1 MKRKILL
8 ISVLLI
14 FASSFF
20 AHENSESV
28 KFEFKYQKGDRYRIL
43 STVDEDI
50 FVNHRKSHHSIIV
63 NRVSAEITDVT
74 KDGQGIHDCIFMTT
88 EDSTGTFTGA
98 RFSYGKDY
106 KSIFK
111 RSKNG
116 TYTIADEYFMPTVRD
131 VPIFPDREILPGEK
145 WTAKGHEAHD
155 LRKGFGIEKPY
166 KVPFNAEYTYEGRD
180 ENSGLYKIRV
190 RYTMY
195 MENPP
200 VQNYDLDDYPVT
212 TRGFSD
218 ETIFWDNEKGSDRKS
233 VV

>member
-98 RFSYGKDY
+98 RFSYGKD
-106 KSIFK
+106 
-111 RSKNG
+111 
-116 TYTIADEYFMPTVRD
+116 
-131 VPIFPDREILPGEK
+131 
-145 WTAKGHEAHD
+145 
-155 LRKGFGIEKPY
+155 
-166 KVPFNAEYTYEGRD
+166 
-180 ENSGLYKIRV
+180 
-190 RYTMY
+190 
-195 MENPP
+195 
-200 VQNYDLDDYPVT
+200 
-212 TRGFSD
+212 
-218 ETIFWDNEKGSDRKS
+218 
-233 VV
+233 

>member
-1 MKRKILL
+1 MQIIEMQKINFPFKSSCTVEISMIQFYHISMKRKILL

-180 ENSGLYKIRV
+180 ENSGLYK
-190 RYTMY
+190 
-195 MENPP
+195 
-200 VQNYDLDDYPVT
+200 
-212 TRGFSD
+212 
-218 ETIFWDNEKGSDRKS
+218 
-233 VV
+233 